1 MKSRY
6 LSLVFLAT
14 TLAGVAAAGAMAPSE
29 EEADA
34 SRTVERSYR

>member
-14 TLAGVAAAGAMAPSE
+14 TLAGVAAAGAMAPRKRLMLHAPSS
-29 EEADA
+29 AP
-34 SRTVERSYR
+34 YL